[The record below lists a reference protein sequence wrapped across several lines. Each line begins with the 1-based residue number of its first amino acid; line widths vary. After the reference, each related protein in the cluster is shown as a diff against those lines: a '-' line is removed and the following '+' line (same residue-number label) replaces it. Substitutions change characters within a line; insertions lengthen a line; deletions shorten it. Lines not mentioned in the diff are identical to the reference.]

1 MLKCLI
7 TPGAYT
13 SGNIPIT
20 VLKNTNANYTVA
32 NNAISIESAG
42 ITDVKANIIFTA
54 TSTDAVTA
62 QLYADGTAVPGA
74 LATITPVSGS
84 TYTLHINDVV
94 KTILAIANFATL
106 TIQLSEACTLVGGD
120 VICEYVR

>member
-7 TPGAYT
+7 TAGAYT

-20 VLKNTNANYTVA
+20 VLKNTNSNYSVS
-32 NNAISIESAG
+32 NNAISILNSG
-42 ITDVKANIIFTA
+42 ITDVKANIVFTA
-54 TSTDAVTA
+54 TSTDPVTV
-62 QLYADGTAVPGA
+62 QLYADGAAVPGA

-94 KTILAIANFATL
+94 KTIPSLSSYATIS
-106 TIQLSEACTLVGGD
+106 IQLSEACTLVGGD
-120 VICEYVR
+120 LICEYVR